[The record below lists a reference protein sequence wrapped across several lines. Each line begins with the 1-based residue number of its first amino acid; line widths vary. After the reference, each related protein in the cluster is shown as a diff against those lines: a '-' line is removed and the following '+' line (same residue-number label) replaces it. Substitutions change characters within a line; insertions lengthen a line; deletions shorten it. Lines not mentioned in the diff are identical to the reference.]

1 LLNDQTN
8 YCVRKKAF
16 DCSGLLFNK
25 LLSEKTKK
33 GREIFLKFLKAL
45 VEGSCFKRQ
54 MALFGF
60 ESIIPSIDK
69 KVYSE
74 YFEEMFKKFFDD
86 KVPNVRLCLS
96 KVVRQTLETK
106 EWNDDE
112 DFLQFQKQLNQDE
125 DKDVQYFV
133 KHK

>member
-1 LLNDQTN
+1 
-8 YCVRKKAF
+8 
-16 DCSGLLFNK
+16 
-25 LLSEKTKK
+25 
-33 GREIFLKFLKAL
+33 
-45 VEGSCFKRQ
+45 
-54 MALFGF
+54 
-60 ESIIPSIDK
+60 
-69 KVYSE
+69 
-74 YFEEMFKKFFDD
+74 MFKKFFDD